1 MEDMNSFELET
12 FLKMILEILNG
23 CENIEEAKA
32 KIKALLER
40 ETSNRTFQQQE
51 DWAVLAAAHF
61 FFPIIA
67 QNKTNGKR
75 KARNF

>member
-23 CENIEEAKA
+23 CNDLKESKE

-40 ETSNRTFQQQE
+40 
-51 DWAVLAAAHF
+51 
-61 FFPIIA
+61 
-67 QNKTNGKR
+67 
-75 KARNF
+75 

>member
-1 MEDMNSFELET
+1 VAGARKEKDMEDMNSFELET

-40 ETSNRTFQQQE
+40 
-51 DWAVLAAAHF
+51 
-61 FFPIIA
+61 
-67 QNKTNGKR
+67 
-75 KARNF
+75 

>member
-23 CENIEEAKA
+23 CENIEEAKV

-40 ETSNRTFQQQE
+40 
-51 DWAVLAAAHF
+51 
-61 FFPIIA
+61 
-67 QNKTNGKR
+67 
-75 KARNF
+75 